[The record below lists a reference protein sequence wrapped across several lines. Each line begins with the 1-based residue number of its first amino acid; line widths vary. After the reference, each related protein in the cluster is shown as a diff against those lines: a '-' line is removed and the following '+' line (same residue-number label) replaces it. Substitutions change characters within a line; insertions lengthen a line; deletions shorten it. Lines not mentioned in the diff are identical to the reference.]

1 MWFFKNYKSNTF
13 RVLIKIFFLIK
24 KNKAQYLNLQ
34 FHILETNRKKGILT
48 LLKALDLIKID
59 KWIFQIDVHE
69 IESLKFYKKIKRYL
83 KNLNKI
89 TN

>member
-13 RVLIKIFFLIK
+13 WVLIKIFFLIK
-24 KNKAQYLNLQ
+24 KNNIQYLNLQ
-34 FHILETNRKKGILT
+34 FHILETIRKKGILT

-69 IESLKFYKKIKRYL
+69 IESLKL
-83 KNLNKI
+83 LQKN
-89 TN
+89 